1 MRTEE
6 LIYDHAMM
14 AIQCAD
20 RTVSSP
26 PSCIHSQVAPASS
39 RAASSI
45 YFLLPPAMR
54 SLNIHEPAFDIH
66 ITEATATHALLPFQT
81 WQERIVQER
90 RALVAAAALRLM
102 PQE

>member
-1 MRTEE
+1 
-6 LIYDHAMM
+6 
-14 AIQCAD
+14 
-20 RTVSSP
+20 
-26 PSCIHSQVAPASS
+26 
-39 RAASSI
+39 
-45 YFLLPPAMR
+45 MR